1 MKKVILLLLTA
12 LTSSFIFAAS
22 VKTAEEKIASI
33 ELYKQVVASSKNG
46 QSFSADEI
54 STINSMYADL
64 EKEEYTA
71 STKDGTLNYVVEEY
85 DTEET
90 KWPVKLTGSFF
101 GGNIIIDQYIDLL
114 YSTMMERKF
123 VAENEMTEYQRRDYE
138 YYVADYES
146 KFRSR
151 TEIIYFE
158 LSFTI
163 QHWDKA
169 SQYRFH
175 PTELRVYKIS
185 KSDRVI
191 LSMTNMNSETWIV
204 TPATEHRTQKEINN
218 DQQKN
223 KRILYAE
230 SRQSTK
236 KQTVQEPPS
245 KPRKGRRT
253 AYVSLVTNQEKL
265 NSDDLKYTKI
275 TLDSFDATLTFG
287 FMDYLFAGAE
297 FSFDLTETERTSVYS
312 FGGLL
317 GASVNITP
325 YFLPYLVFGASVRTD
340 DKTVLKAGG
349 GLDVKIGHV
358 MFNMAYNYNR
368 RKSLNSSIDTSP
380 WELTKYHS
388 LSTGIG
394 ITW

>member
-1 MKKVILLLLTA
+1 MKKKIFLLAAALISSLT
-12 LTSSFIFAAS
+12 FAAS
-22 VKTAEEKIASI
+22 VKSAEEKIASI
-33 ELYKQVVASSKNG
+33 ELYKQIIASSKSG
-46 QSFSADEI
+46 QNFSAEEI
-54 STINSMYADL
+54 STINGMYADL

-71 STKDGTLNYVVEEY
+71 STKDGTLSYVIEEY

-101 GGNIIIDQYIDLL
+101 GGNIVIDQYIDLL
-114 YSTMMERKF
+114 YSTMMERKY
-123 VAENEMTEYQRRDYE
+123 VAEKEMTEYQRRDYE
-138 YYVADYES
+138 YYVTDYES
-146 KFRSR
+146 KFRSG

-158 LSFTI
+158 LTFTI

-191 LSMTNMNSETWIV
+191 LSITNMNSETWIT
-204 TPATEHRTQKEINN
+204 TPAIEYRTQKEISN
-218 DQQKN
+218 DLQKN
-223 KRILYAE
+223 KRTLYAE
-230 SRQSTK
+230 SRQSAK
-236 KQTVQEPPS
+236 KQTVQEPPV
-245 KPRKGRRT
+245 KQRKGRRT

-265 NSDDLKYTKI
+265 DSDDLKYTKI
-275 TLDSFDATLTFG
+275 SLDSFDATLTFG

-325 YFLPYLVFGASVRTD
+325 YFLPYIAFGASVRTD
-340 DKTVLKAGG
+340 DKTVFKAGG
-349 GLDVKIGHV
+349 GLDIKIGHV
-358 MFNMAYNYNR
+358 MFNVAYNYNR

-380 WELTKYHS
+380 WELSKYHS